1 MTWNID
7 YPKKKERN
15 KERKQQQQQQQQQI
29 SNRHLYSIKQSTKT
43 NIVIIKMQLFTN
55 KDTAKYIY
63 IYIYIYNIIS

>member
-29 SNRHLYSIKQSTKT
+29 SNRHLYSINKQSTKT

-63 IYIYIYNIIS
+63 IYINNIIS

>member
-15 KERKQQQQQQQQQI
+15 KERKQQQQQQQI
-29 SNRHLYSIKQSTKT
+29 SNRHLYSINNKSTKT

-63 IYIYIYNIIS
+63 IYINNIIS